1 VTELPSP
8 FGPTGEAGLS
18 PDPKGL
24 PPAPLPRAERG
35 AQPPAETLSLTID
48 DGVATITLDRPP
60 VNAIS
65 MALLQEL
72 ERCLQKV
79 DRDVSARVLIIT
91 GAGDQTF
98 SAGADFQEFA
108 SDSVRDFLQ
117 KGAAVFNLIEHFRK
131 PVIAAINGGAYGG
144 GFELVLACHLRFM
157 ADTAH
162 LASTEVRLGITP
174 GWGSTQRL
182 PRLIGRTRALQYLLT
197 GDRMNAQEAAISG
210 LVNQVTTAAALL
222 PETNEFARRLA
233 KGAPLA
239 MAAIIDAVARG
250 LETTTEEGL
259 RIEAA
264 HALEVGQSEDAV
276 IGIMSMAQ
284 GKQPEFRG
292 S

>member
-1 VTELPSP
+1 
-8 FGPTGEAGLS
+8 
-18 PDPKGL
+18 
-24 PPAPLPRAERG
+24 
-35 AQPPAETLSLTID
+35 
-48 DGVATITLDRPP
+48 
-60 VNAIS
+60 
-65 MALLQEL
+65 
-72 ERCLQKV
+72 
-79 DRDVSARVLIIT
+79 
-91 GAGDQTF
+91 
-98 SAGADFQEFA
+98 
-108 SDSVRDFLQ
+108 
-117 KGAAVFNLIEHFRK
+117 
-131 PVIAAINGGAYGG
+131 
-144 GFELVLACHLRFM
+144 
-157 ADTAH
+157 
-162 LASTEVRLGITP
+162 VRLGITP

-210 LVNQVTTAAALL
+210 LVNQVTTASALL
-222 PETNEFARRLA
+222 PGTREFARRLA

>member
-1 VTELPSP
+1 M
-8 FGPTGEAGLS
+8 PT
-18 PDPKGL
+18 
-24 PPAPLPRAERG
+24 
-35 AQPPAETLSLTID
+35 ETLSLTFD
-48 DGVATITLDRPP
+48 DGVALITLDRPP

-65 MALLQEL
+65 MTLLKEL
-72 ERCLQKV
+72 EQSLHQV
-79 DRDVSARVLIIT
+79 DADPAARVLIIT
-91 GAGDQTF
+91 GAGDKTF

-117 KGAAVFNLIEHFRK
+117 KGAAVFNLIEQFRK
-131 PVIAAINGGAYGG
+131 PVIAAINGGAFGG

-157 ADTAH
+157 ADSAH

-197 GDRMNAQEAAISG
+197 GDRMNAQDAVIAG
-210 LVNQVTTAAALL
+210 LVNQVTTRADLL
-222 PETNEFARRLA
+222 PQTIEFARRLA

-239 MAAIIDAVARG
+239 MAAIIDSVARG
-250 LETTTEEGL
+250 LETTTAEGL

-264 HALEVGQSEDAV
+264 HALAVGESEDAL

-284 GKQPEFRG
+284 GKQPEFHG
-292 S
+292 T

>member
-1 VTELPSP
+1 MTPRILSLAV
-8 FGPTGEAGLS
+8 EAG
-18 PDPKGL
+18 
-24 PPAPLPRAERG
+24 
-35 AQPPAETLSLTID
+35 
-48 DGVATITLDRPP
+48 VALITLDRPP

-65 MALLQEL
+65 MALLLEL
-72 ERCLQKV
+72 ERALHQLEADAAV
-79 DRDVSARVLIIT
+79 RVLVIT
-91 GAGDQTF
+91 GAGDKTF

-108 SDSVRDFLQ
+108 SDSVRGFLQ
-117 KGAAVFNLIEHFRK
+117 KGAAVFNLIEQSRK

-144 GFELVLACHLRFM
+144 GFELALACHLRFM
-157 ADTAH
+157 ANSAH

-197 GDRMNAQEAAISG
+197 GDRMNAQDAAISG
-210 LVNQVTTAAALL
+210 LVNQVATAAELL
-222 PETNEFARRLA
+222 PITLDFARRLA

-239 MAAIIDAVARG
+239 MAAILDSVARG
-250 LETTTEEGL
+250 LDTTTAEGM

-264 HALEVGQSEDAV
+264 HALAVGESEDAL

-292 S
+292 T

>member
-1 VTELPSP
+1 MTNQ
-8 FGPTGEAGLS
+8 A
-18 PDPKGL
+18 
-24 PPAPLPRAERG
+24 
-35 AQPPAETLSLTID
+35 LSLSIAD
-48 DGVATITLDRPP
+48 RVAVITLDRPP

-65 MALLQEL
+65 MALLLEL
-72 ERCLQKV
+72 ERTLHQLDADAAV
-79 DRDVSARVLIIT
+79 RVLVIT
-91 GAGDQTF
+91 GAGDKTF

-117 KGAAVFNLIEHFRK
+117 KGAAVFTLVEQSRK

-144 GFELVLACHLRFM
+144 GFELALACHLRFM
-157 ADTAH
+157 ADSAR

-197 GDRMNAQEAAISG
+197 GDSMNAQDAAISG
-210 LVNQVTTAAALL
+210 LVNQVTTSAELL
-222 PETNEFARRLA
+222 TITLEFARRLA
-233 KGAPLA
+233 RGAPLA
-239 MAAIIDAVARG
+239 MAAILDSVARG
-250 LETTTEEGL
+250 LDSTTAEGL

-264 HALEVGQSEDAV
+264 HALAVGESDDALT
-276 IGIMSMAQ
+276 GIMSLAQ